1 MINEKTKELL
11 KIVWDYMVIETPIE
25 KSDLIIGCG
34 CLNLKIP
41 VRCSKLIKQGYADKV
56 IFTGG
61 LGKLTQNEFKKSEAE
76 IFKQIAIENGIN
88 ENSIFVENKST
99 NTGDNFKF
107 TKKIMEENN
116 INANKIIIVHNN
128 LSRRRTLNA
137 AKVVFPDKKL
147 SITSPKLTFEESI
160 ENLNSK
166 TDMQAKNIISVMV
179 GDIQRIIIFP
189 QFGWQVKDIV
199 PDKVIQAYYEL
210 KAMGYD
216 DYIFSKEQI
225 QSLIDKSGTIEC
237 EELNYFN

>member
-41 VRCSKLIKQGYADKV
+41 VRCSELIKQGFADKV
-56 IFTGG
+56 IFAGG

-88 ENSIFVENKST
+88 KNDILVENKST

-137 AKVVFPDKKL
+137 AKVVFPNKKL

-160 ENLNSK
+160 ENLNRK
-166 TDMQAKNIISVMV
+166 TNTQAKNIISVMV

-225 QSLIDKSGTIEC
+225 QSLIDKSGTIEG